1 MSSSSS
7 LSFRI
12 ANLRCRGE
20 MLRFL
25 TARQRHA
32 PSSGS
37 QNRLTVPAG
46 VAGEFQ
52 QLGEEV
58 LEDSGWE
65 VRDDKEKGCV
75 R

>member
-1 MSSSSS
+1 
-7 LSFRI
+7 
-12 ANLRCRGE
+12 
-20 MLRFL
+20 MLRL
-25 TARQRHA
+25 Q
-32 PSSGS
+32 S